1 MHGSERFIMVGCS
14 LITAAA
20 LLGLANAVYQTDN
33 QCPHRVYHAL
43 HVQQCPPI
51 HNTQGHHT
59 RLLDPDSFDA
69 LFLKDAVM
77 PQLQT
82 DPHPVEATRS
92 QRSPLQ
98 ATSSTT
104 FTSGTEKVTSTFR
117 PLTATTEAP
126 PTPQESKSGKLLSF
140 EEWKRQVVQQEGEDV
155 NRRRK
160 ITPPVRK
167 SMSRQRQQI
176 DSIDGAFG
184 DDVGAMFDNSEDAPP
199 QNIFRQQDPL
209 PFASKQNPTDLG
221 NSPNDR
227 QLNPSS
233 PNPPPRNQQQHKQ
246 PPPPS
251 PYQQP
256 ILPATQLVPQKSSG
270 KSEKESINP
279 LKKLKELYNYASI
292 DCAATVLQ
300 ANKGAKNPQSIL
312 YESKDQYML
321 NKCSSDK
328 FVIIDLCES
337 ILIDKFVLANYEFFS
352 STFKDFRVYVAD
364 RYPPKEWRLLGQWQ
378 ARNTRDLQIFKVE
391 TGLDWYQ
398 YIKIEFL
405 SHYGN
410 EYYCPLS
417 LLRVHGN
424 PMMEYW
430 TLYEKPTI
438 TGEDEED
445 EMLKGISPDPMVDET
460 DFLWPAFSSVDIGA
474 KLTTPSIPTVEDML
488 IAEREAKSLKLDNL
502 VTSGHLDS
510 STSPS
515 TPESSSNQPHIADE
529 AAGSAAEVPLQE
541 NTVAHKDDA
550 DESQQHVSS
559 KDEPN
564 YIATDPVPNKPADLS
579 NFPIVSKSEPAI
591 SSTAASDS
599 SQLSN
604 VPDAKSS
611 EPRFSEEEGPTSQQ
625 STTVELTAPSP
636 TEDASPAPVASDFNI
651 HTNTVGSQT
660 KAPFGYG
667 QGANMESIYKTIMT
681 RILNL
686 EQNATL
692 SQRYLDDQNR
702 MLNEVF
708 ETMEDRHR
716 EQLLQL
722 VGQLNST
729 ASLRIDTMKR
739 RYERLYRMTAREL
752 ETTRNETAKELQE
765 LTAKLHIMA
774 DQVVFEKRLSLI
786 QLILLISLFLFTAAN
801 KGTLSTLSPIVA
813 AQAEERQR
821 RQSIS
826 HHQSS
831 ASQTDMERPRLP
843 HQPSTQAL
851 HTSKSTDTAP
861 MEVTEIPELSE
872 AKRELQI
879 TKSHV
884 EKLKLKPTR
893 QSTAELL
900 SKTAEYD
907 PLRHERWDVDDG
919 KIRLHEAGSQ
929 KTMKPTEAIPAH
941 IDTPILTDSPAM
953 LSDAWPSPSLPQG
966 THLQLEGDLRLSRA
980 SSFVDHLD
988 LAYVESPKLHNS
1000 RRDRWKEVST
1010 THDETHHGPME
1021 HIDDPPCSLEVPHA
1035 SFQLSPTALS
1045 VNPSLQNT
1053 EDDDEATVPNIENDR
1068 R

>member
-1 MHGSERFIMVGCS
+1 
-14 LITAAA
+14 AAA
-20 LLGLANAVYQTDN
+20 LIGLVNAVPQNDK
-33 QCPHRVYHAL
+33 QCPHLVYQPL
-43 HVQQCPPI
+43 YVQQCPPI
-51 HNTQGHHT
+51 HNTEGHHT

-69 LFLKDAVM
+69 LFLKDAVL

-98 ATSSTT
+98 TTSSSTL
-104 FTSGTEKVTSTFR
+104 TSGIEKETSSFR
-117 PLTATTEAP
+117 PLVATTEAP
-126 PTPQESKSGKLLSF
+126 PMAQESKSGKLLSF
-140 EEWKRQVVQQEGEDV
+140 EEWKRQVVQQEGEDI

-167 SMSRQRQQI
+167 SISRQRQQI

-184 DDVGAMFDNSEDAPP
+184 DDVGSMFDNSDDAPQ

-209 PFASKQNPTDLG
+209 PFPSKQGPTDLG
-221 NSPNDR
+221 SAPNDR
-227 QLNPSS
+227 QLNPAS
-233 PNPPPRNQQQHKQ
+233 PNSPSRNQQQHKQ
-246 PPPPS
+246 PPSPPPPPS
-251 PYQQP
+251 PYQQN
-256 ILPATQLVPQKSSG
+256 ILPSTQLAPQKSSG

-292 DCAATVLQ
+292 DCAATVLK

-460 DFLWPAFSSVDIGA
+460 DFLWPAFSPVDIGA

-502 VTSGHLDS
+502 VEQTSGNFDS
-510 STSPS
+510 STSHS
-515 TPESSSNQPHIADE
+515 TTEPSSNQPHIADE
-529 AAGSAAEVPLQE
+529 AAGLAAEAPVQE
-541 NTVAHKDDA
+541 SIEANKDDTE
-550 DESQQHVSS
+550 ESQYVSS
-559 KDEPN
+559 KDEPKHVD
-564 YIATDPVPNKPADLS
+564 TDPVPHKPVDLS
-579 NFPIVSKSEPAI
+579 HFPIVSKSEPAT

-599 SQLSN
+599 PQLSN
-604 VPDAKSS
+604 ILDAKSS
-611 EPRFSEEEGPTSQQ
+611 EPKSLEDGSTGQQ
-625 STTVELTAPSP
+625 STTAEGTAPSP
-636 TEDASPAPVASDFNI
+636 TEDASPAPVASDFNT
-651 HTNTVGSQT
+651 HSNTVNSQT

-831 ASQTDMERPRLP
+831 ASQTDMADERPRLSR
-843 HQPSTQAL
+843 QPSTQAL
-851 HTSKSTDTAP
+851 HASKSIDAATTP
-861 MEVTEIPELSE
+861 TEVSEITELLE

-879 TKSHV
+879 TKSQV

-907 PLRHERWDVDDG
+907 PIRHERWDVDDG
-919 KIRLHEAGSQ
+919 KIRLHEASSQ
-929 KTMKPTEAIPAH
+929 KTTTKPMEAIPVH
-941 IDTPILTDSPAM
+941 LDTPILTDSPAM
-953 LSDAWPSPSLPQG
+953 LSDAWPSPSQG
-966 THLQLEGDLRLSRA
+966 TPLDHLQLEGDLRLSRA

-988 LAYVESPKLHNS
+988 LAYAESPKIHNL
-1000 RRDRWKEVST
+1000 RRDRWKEVSPT
-1010 THDETHHGPME
+1010 TDDDETHHDGGSIE
-1021 HIDDPPCSLEVPHA
+1021 HIDDPPCSLDDDHQD
-1035 SFQLSPTALS
+1035 SFQMSPNALS
-1045 VNPSLQNT
+1045 VNTSLQNK
-1053 EDDDEATVPNIENDR
+1053 EEDDEATVPNIDNDR

>member
-1 MHGSERFIMVGCS
+1 
-14 LITAAA
+14 
-20 LLGLANAVYQTDN
+20 
-33 QCPHRVYHAL
+33 
-43 HVQQCPPI
+43 
-51 HNTQGHHT
+51 
-59 RLLDPDSFDA
+59 
-69 LFLKDAVM
+69 
-77 PQLQT
+77 
-82 DPHPVEATRS
+82 
-92 QRSPLQ
+92 
-98 ATSSTT
+98 
-104 FTSGTEKVTSTFR
+104 
-117 PLTATTEAP
+117 
-126 PTPQESKSGKLLSF
+126 
-140 EEWKRQVVQQEGEDV
+140 
-155 NRRRK
+155 
-160 ITPPVRK
+160 
-167 SMSRQRQQI
+167 
-176 DSIDGAFG
+176 
-184 DDVGAMFDNSEDAPP
+184 
-199 QNIFRQQDPL
+199 
-209 PFASKQNPTDLG
+209 
-221 NSPNDR
+221 
-227 QLNPSS
+227 
-233 PNPPPRNQQQHKQ
+233 
-246 PPPPS
+246 
-251 PYQQP
+251 
-256 ILPATQLVPQKSSG
+256 
-270 KSEKESINP
+270 
-279 LKKLKELYNYASI
+279 
-292 DCAATVLQ
+292 
-300 ANKGAKNPQSIL
+300 
-312 YESKDQYML
+312 
-321 NKCSSDK
+321 
-328 FVIIDLCES
+328 
-337 ILIDKFVLANYEFFS
+337 
-352 STFKDFRVYVAD
+352 
-364 RYPPKEWRLLGQWQ
+364 
-378 ARNTRDLQIFKVE
+378 VE

-445 EMLKGISPDPMVDET
+445 DMLKGISPDPMVDET

-474 KLTTPSIPTVEDML
+474 KLTTPPIPTVEDML

-502 VTSGHLDS
+502 VERKSGHVEPL
-510 STSPS
+510 TSHSP
-515 TPESSSNQPHIADE
+515 TESFNQPQALSADE
-529 AAGSAAEVPLQE
+529 AAGSAAENPLQE
-541 NTVAHKDDA
+541 NAFANKDHA
-550 DESQQHVSS
+550 DESQYVSS
-559 KDEPN
+559 KDDPKHLD
-564 YIATDPVPNKPADLS
+564 TDPVPNMPVDPS
-579 NFPIVSKSEPAI
+579 TPPIASESEPET
-591 SSTAASDS
+591 SSSAASDS

-604 VPDAKSS
+604 IPDAKSS
-611 EPRFSEEEGPTSQQ
+611 ELRSSEEGSNGQKP
-625 STTVELTAPSP
+625 TTVEPTASSL
-636 TEDASPAPVASDFNI
+636 TEDASPTPVASDFSI
-651 HTNTVGSQT
+651 HSNTAGGQT

-774 DQVVFEKRLSLI
+774 DQVVFEKRLSLV

-831 ASQTDMERPRLP
+831 ASQTDMAADERPRLSR
-843 HQPSTQAL
+843 QPSTQAL
-851 HTSKSTDTAP
+851 HISKSTDTP
-861 MEVTEIPELSE
+861 MEVSEILELSE

-900 SKTAEYD
+900 SKTAEFD
-907 PLRHERWDVDDG
+907 PLRHERWDVDG
-919 KIRLHEAGSQ
+919 GMIRLHDAASQ
-929 KTMKPTEAIPAH
+929 KSTALPAH
-941 IDTPILTDSPAM
+941 INTPILTDSPAM
-953 LSDAWPSPSLPQG
+953 LSDAWPSPSPSQG
-966 THLQLEGDLRLSRA
+966 TPSSVLAVDHLQLEGDLRLSRA

-988 LAYVESPKLHNS
+988 LAYADSPKMHSL
-1000 RRDRWKEVST
+1000 RRERRKEVPT
-1010 THDETHHGPME
+1010 ANGETHHDDLIREPIE
-1021 HIDDPPCSLEVPHA
+1021 HIDNPPCSLDDHQA
-1035 SFQLSPTALS
+1035 SFRLPSNALS
-1045 VNPSLQNT
+1045 VNSSVQNKG
-1053 EDDDEATVPNIENDR
+1053 DDEATVPNIDDDDR